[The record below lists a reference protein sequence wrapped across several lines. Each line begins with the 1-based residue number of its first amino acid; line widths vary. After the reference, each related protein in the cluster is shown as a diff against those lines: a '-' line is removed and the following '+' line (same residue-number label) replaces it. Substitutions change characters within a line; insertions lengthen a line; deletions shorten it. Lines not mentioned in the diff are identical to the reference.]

1 MIYKIENG
9 TVECSCIKIVRRGFL
24 CRHVFCV
31 FKNRNIEYIP
41 KQYVLRRWMKNLIP
55 AELKRKRVTETSVY
69 DKLSNE
75 ATTTFDECMKLIGNN
90 EEKLGDFVH
99 TLKKIKTDIETSTS
113 EVEPANKT
121 DIIEK
126 LHGVAKPTVVEIQNP
141 DVLRYKGCG
150 RDKRLKSS
158 KEKAIESKKKCRKC
172 GEAGH
177 NRQTCDK
184 KKAEAKKQ
192 AEEKERETEYA
203 QQGGQDVN

>member
-1 MIYKIENG
+1 MIYKIEDG
-9 TVECSCIKIVRRGFL
+9 TVECSCKKIVRRGFL

-41 KQYVLRRWMKNLIP
+41 KQYVLRHWMKNLIP

-75 ATTTFDECMKLIGNN
+75 ATSTFDECMKLIGNN

-126 LHGVAKPTVVEIQNP
+126 LHGVTKPTVVEIQNP

-150 RDKRLKSS
+150 RDQRLKSS
-158 KEKAIESKKKCRKC
+158 KEKAIEGKKKCGLC
-172 GEAGH
+172 GATDH
-177 NRQTCDK
+177 NRRTCEK
-184 KKAEAKKQ
+184 KQAEAKKMAEDRAREQEEAPQ
-192 AEEKERETEYA
+192 ARQE
-203 QQGGQDVN
+203 DN